1 MRIAGNSLVSRTT
14 ARSAVS
20 RRVEKANSS
29 GALGEDSLRQ
39 PVQPIGFVERRRSR
53 RQSRFDTRASGNM
66 ERNGTSCT
74 FVAQVLGQI
83 LDAGR
88 QSPIAAA
95 RVYARA
101 SSGQKGKRTV
111 GVL

>member
-1 MRIAGNSLVSRTT
+1 MRIAGNSQVPRAT
-14 ARSAVS
+14 ARAAVI
-20 RRVEKANSS
+20 RRVEKTNSC
-29 GALGEDSLRQ
+29 GALDEDSLHQ

-53 RQSRFDTRASGNM
+53 RQSRFDTRASGNT
-66 ERNGTSCT
+66 ERNGTSCA

-88 QSPIAAA
+88 QSPVAAA

-101 SSGQKGKRTV
+101 SSAQKEKRIV